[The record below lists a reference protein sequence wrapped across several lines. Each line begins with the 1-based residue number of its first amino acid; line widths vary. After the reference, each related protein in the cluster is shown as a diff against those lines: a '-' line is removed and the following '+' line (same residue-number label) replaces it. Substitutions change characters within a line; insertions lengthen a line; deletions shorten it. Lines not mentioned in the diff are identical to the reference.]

1 VAQPFVSVLTPV
13 FNGEP
18 YLAQAIESVLAQTYT
33 NWEYVL
39 IDNASTDRTPDV
51 IRRYA
56 EKDPRIRVHTNP
68 ALVPVIENHNI
79 ALREMSS
86 SAKYVKFIYADD
98 SLFPECLER
107 MVDVAQ
113 ENPSVGLVASYRL
126 QGDWVDLDG
135 LPYPSPVVPGHT
147 ICRWI
152 LLGFPYVFGPPT
164 SHMMRADLV
173 RRAHR
178 FYDESSLHADEA
190 GCYEVLQHS
199 DFGFVHQVLS
209 FSRIRGEGITFSRAR
224 RLNTYLPAALKI
236 LQRYGR
242 VYLTPEEYEQ
252 VLKSRLDVYYR
263 YLVQALVARAGG
275 EVWEYHRRALA
286 ELGFPLSRRRL
297 ALAMLQHVRRVLFS
311 PGSELPKVIRLFRH
325 HGADDDGWLATEFRE
340 LLEAASH
347 RAFVK
352 WIERQEAA
360 RVVDMQARPGSA
372 PIPSTPPVV
381 TSNEEQLRAR
391 QRLTT
396 RDEASL

>member
-1 VAQPFVSVLTPV
+1 MPVGVTQPLVSVTRPLVGVLTPV

-18 YLAQAIESVLAQTYT
+18 YLVEAIESVIAQTYT

-39 IDNASTDRTPDV
+39 VNNASTDRTPEV
-51 IRRYA
+51 IQRYV

-79 ALREMSS
+79 ALREISP
-86 SAKYVKFIYADD
+86 SAKYVKFVYADD
-98 SLFPECLER
+98 LLFPECLER
-107 MVDVAQ
+107 MVGVAE
-113 ENPSVGLVASYRL
+113 ENPTVGLVASYRL

-147 ICRWI
+147 ICRWL
-152 LLGFPYVFGPPT
+152 LLGFPYVFGSPT
-164 SHMMRADLV
+164 SHMMRADVV
-173 RRAHR
+173 RRADP

-190 GCYEVLQHS
+190 ACYEVLQHS

-224 RLNTYLPAALKI
+224 RLNTYLPAGLKI

-242 VYLTPEEYEQ
+242 VHLTPEEYEHA
-252 VLKSRLDVYYR
+252 LESRLDMYYR
-263 YLVQALVARAGG
+263 YLIQALVARAGR
-275 EVWEYHRRALA
+275 EVWAYHRRALA
-286 ELGFPLSRRRL
+286 ELGLPLSQRRL

-325 HGADDDGWLATEFRE
+325 HGADDDGWLAKDFPEV
-340 LLEAASH
+340 LEAASH
-347 RAFVK
+347 RGFVK

-360 RVVDMQARPGSA
+360 HVVDMHARPRERTDSEHA
-372 PIPSTPPVV
+372 AYCP
-381 TSNEEQLRAR
+381 
-391 QRLTT
+391 
-396 RDEASL
+396 